1 MYEKS
6 FYLFQPPLQWI
17 HNKDQKQATRYVC
30 QFSLKKKGG
39 FDCKA
44 SYRTKKFKHDV
55 SVTVEIAH
63 DVTWTVLIWYFDLN
77 CVSLDFTP
85 KKFES
90 LPTLFLISHL
100 FCFCSLIANS
110 YLDLNLAKK
119 KYYDT
124 LNLIITSHP
133 HHYFGSL
140 LPISLWSF
148 AATSLILFK
157 ITLYFILLSFLFTF

>member
-17 HNKDQKQATRYVC
+17 HNQGSETSNEIRVPI
-30 QFSLKKKGG
+30 QFS
-39 FDCKA
+39 A